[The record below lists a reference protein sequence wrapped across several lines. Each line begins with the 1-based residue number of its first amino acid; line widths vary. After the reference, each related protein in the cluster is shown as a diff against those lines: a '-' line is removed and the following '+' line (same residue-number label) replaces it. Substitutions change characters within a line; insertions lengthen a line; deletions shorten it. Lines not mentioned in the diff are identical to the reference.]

1 MVPSGEPM
9 TPERGLPAPCRDWAL
24 FLDIDGTLVD
34 IAPTPGSVRI
44 PPRVLEI
51 LAAADTAL
59 GGAVALISGR
69 SLADIDNLTHP
80 HLLSA
85 AGQHGAEWRIDAKST
100 FHQPGISANDL
111 VGARDA
117 LKKFATENSGALV
130 EDKGVT
136 LAIHYRLAPDAE
148 VTIDTLANELVAV
161 LPRYTT
167 FKGKAV
173 VEIRPKGVDKGLCV
187 ERFLQQKP
195 FAGRVPVYA
204 GDDRTDEDAFA
215 MVRRCGGVAIRVG
228 PPPSD
233 ESPTQAHWQCADV
246 PQFTDWLAEL
256 PQRIAADD

>member
-1 MVPSGEPM
+1 MVSSGEPK
-9 TPERGLPAPCRDWAL
+9 TPQRGLPAPNRDWAL

-51 LAAADTAL
+51 LAAADAAL

-69 SLADIDNLTHP
+69 SLADIDKLTHP
-80 HLLSA
+80 HRLSA

-100 FHQPGISANDL
+100 SHQPGISASDL
-111 VGARDA
+111 VGVREILD
-117 LKKFATENSGALV
+117 KFAAENSGVLV

-136 LAIHYRLAPDAE
+136 LAVHYRLAPDVE
-148 VTIDTLANELVAV
+148 VTIDTLANELVAA

-173 VEIRPKGVDKGLCV
+173 VEIRPEGIDKGLCV
-187 ERFLQQKP
+187 ERFLQQTP

-215 MVRRCGGVAIRVG
+215 VVSRCGGVAIRVG
-228 PPPSD
+228 QPPPNLLN
-233 ESPTQAHWQCADV
+233 TRAHWQCSGV
-246 PQFTDWLAEL
+246 LEFTEWLAEL
-256 PQRIAADD
+256 PLRIAADD